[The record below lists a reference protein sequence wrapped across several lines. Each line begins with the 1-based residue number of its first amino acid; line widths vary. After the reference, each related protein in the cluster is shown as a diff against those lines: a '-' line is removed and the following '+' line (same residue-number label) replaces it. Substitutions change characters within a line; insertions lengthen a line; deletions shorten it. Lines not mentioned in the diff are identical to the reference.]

1 MPRNIEELAVP
12 WPLKG
17 PNAGFGL
24 ALICLVQPLGSGTV
38 VVPFS
43 AVTMTGT
50 SQESRCSWSMY
61 RARFATVLDI
71 LLDPTYTNIS
81 RGAFWGAVTARIGT
95 GPWWSMHD
103 DAEVFGTWRYLAAAG
118 TTHTHTQK
126 QKKQT
131 HPRPAARTHA
141 TVSYWYLVHHHT
153 MKTRYNEQMELQIH
167 HEGHSSWMF
176 HVAAFHKSCPAADWH
191 CDLVSCFSFWNESE
205 FVVK

>member
-103 DAEVFGTWRYLAAAG
+103 DAEAFGTWRYLAAAG
-118 TTHTHTQK
+118 TTHTHK
-126 QKKQT
+126 NKKNK
-131 HPRPAARTHA
+131 PTHA
-141 TVSYWYLVHHHT
+141 RPHAPMQQSHTDTSYIIIPWKPDTTSKWNFKSIMRVIVLGCFTLPLFTSLVLLLTDTVIWSVVFRFE
-153 MKTRYNEQMELQIH
+153 MKASL
-167 HEGHSSWMF
+167 
-176 HVAAFHKSCPAADWH
+176 
-191 CDLVSCFSFWNESE
+191 
-205 FVVK
+205 

>member
-1 MPRNIEELAVP
+1 MKDAEEHRGTGCSLTSQRP
-12 WPLKG
+12 KRRI
-17 PNAGFGL
+17 
-24 ALICLVQPLGSGTV
+24 LICLVQPLGSGTV

-81 RGAFWGAVTARIGT
+81 RGAFSGAVTARMGT

-103 DAEVFGTWRYLAAAG
+103 DAEAFGTWRYLAAAG
-118 TTHTHTQK
+118 TTHT
-126 QKKQT
+126 QKKNKQT
-131 HPRPAARTHA
+131 NPPTPGRTHA
-141 TVSYWYLVHHHT
+141 PMQQSHTDTSYIIIPLKPDTTSKWNFKSIMRVIVLGCFTLLLFTSLVLLLTDTVIWSV
-153 MKTRYNEQMELQIH
+153 
-167 HEGHSSWMF
+167 
-176 HVAAFHKSCPAADWH
+176 V
-191 CDLVSCFSFWNESE
+191 FSFWNESE